1 MGGRIASLI
10 ADELYSDS
18 RILGCVCMGYPFHPL
33 GKPQTLRVN
42 HLIKLRTPTLIVQ
55 GERDAMGSR
64 EEVEQFSL
72 SRQLQFNWMPDG
84 DHSFKPRKRSGHTEQ
99 KNLNLAVTKVNDF
112 LGRLTAS
119 TQRNSH

>member
-1 MGGRIASLI
+1 MGGRVASLI

-18 RILGCVCMGYPFHPL
+18 RILGCVCLGYPFHPL

-99 KNLNLAVTKVNDF
+99 QNMDLAVAKVNDF
-112 LGRLTAS
+112 LGRLTTS
-119 TQRNSH
+119 VDRDSD